1 MNMVP
6 CPNGGRCGSKR
17 HRVGSLAYKQCVEMK
32 AAGTRKS
39 AVTSV
44 GAMKPPSTNGGN
56 KDTKPN
62 ISLAISEAPDYKQV
76 GSAIF
81 EGMSLNPDQIQ
92 KFIDNPFGLY
102 LTIDRED
109 ELKKNIMDNI
119 EDIANDALI
128 DIDELSADEI
138 DVVRDKA
145 FYEIREIEAA
155 RALAANTGSRMLAAD
170 LADSEY
176 ARERVADALRKAT
189 ANYEVGSDEWYAT
202 LADGYIGYSMDTEE
216 LQYNMPSQELREAAM
231 EADRQVIAAA
241 LKEAIGKNDK
251 WLNDRNLRGISVIWS
266 GSLND
271 ISPRGADDSRD
282 VMVQEPYIVITGAY
296 KDEVGGGVKST
307 PVRLSG
313 EYRVRVPSKYDA
325 EAGRK
330 SFVRDDRTAGF
341 DRLLEYPDDFNQEQ
355 YTPRGFYSRER

>member
-6 CPNGGRCGSKR
+6 CPNGGRYGSKR
-17 HRVGSLAYKQCVEMK
+17 HRVGSLAYEQCVK
-32 AAGTRKS
+32 AKS
-39 AVTSV
+39 AGASNNDAPFTS
-44 GAMKPPSTNGGN
+44 APNPPALSKSGEAYREMSTA
-56 KDTKPN
+56 
-62 ISLAISEAPDYKQV
+62 LRQHPDYRRV
-76 GSAIF
+76 GSSIF

-119 EDIANDALI
+119 EDIANDAII

-138 DVVRDKA
+138 DIVRDEA

-155 RALAANTGSRMLAAD
+155 RALAANTGPRMLVAD

-176 ARERVADALRKAT
+176 ARERVADALHKAT

-202 LADGYIGYSMDTEE
+202 LADGYIGYSMDIEE

-271 ISPRGADDSRD
+271 ISPRGGQ
-282 VMVQEPYIVITGAY
+282 MT
-296 KDEVGGGVKST
+296 VGT
-307 PVRLSG
+307 
-313 EYRVRVPSKYDA
+313 
-325 EAGRK
+325 
-330 SFVRDDRTAGF
+330 
-341 DRLLEYPDDFNQEQ
+341 
-355 YTPRGFYSRER
+355 